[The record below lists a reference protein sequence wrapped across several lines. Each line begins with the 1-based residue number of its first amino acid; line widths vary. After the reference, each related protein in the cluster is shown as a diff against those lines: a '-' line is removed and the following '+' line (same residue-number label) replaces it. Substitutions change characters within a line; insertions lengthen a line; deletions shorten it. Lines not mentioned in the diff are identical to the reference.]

1 MAGQRGRDV
10 LLKISDGGAL
20 DVFITLA
27 GIRTSEIELNAESV
41 DGSAMD
47 SPQGWR
53 ELIPGAGVKSARVSG
68 RGVFKDAASDARMRE
83 VFFAGRITRWQLIIP
98 GLGTLV
104 GPLHIKELKWGGT
117 FDGEASFSVALESAG
132 ELTFEAA
139 P

>member
-10 LLKISDGGAL
+10 LLKISDGGAPES
-20 DVFITLA
+20 FITLA

-68 RGVFKDAASDARMRE
+68 RGVFKDAASDARMRQ
-83 VFFAGRITRWQLIIP
+83 VFFAGQISDWQLIIP

-104 GPLHIKELKWGGT
+104 GPLHIKELKWGGAY
-117 FDGEASFSVALESAG
+117 DGEASFSIALESAG
-132 ELTFEAA
+132 ELTFQAA

>member
-10 LLKISDGGAL
+10 LLKISDGGTPET
-20 DVFITLA
+20 FITLA

-41 DGSAMD
+41 DGSALE

-68 RGVFKDAASDARMRE
+68 RGVFKDAASDARMRQ
-83 VFFAGRITRWQLIIP
+83 VFFAGEISDWQLIIP
-98 GLGTLV
+98 GLGTLI
-104 GPLHIKELKWGGT
+104 GPLHIEELKWGGAY
-117 FDGEASFSVALESAG
+117 DGEASFVVALESAG
-132 ELTFEAA
+132 ELTFQAA